1 MRSLIR
7 EDPKGKEILKSWLYQ
22 SLKALLSI
30 KGQVKKEKLF
40 NSVNLDWD
48 GRKRDKTNKRSIIE
62 MLSIKTIKLRIGW
75 LFSKYREKKWLC
87 EHRTDSEEIMNK
99 WAKTS
104 EWGTKWSDR
113 FRAHNLQMTFA
124 LLKLTIVKYQD
135 GRNEAQL
142 IAELINNATE
152 ELVQVYFRK

>member
-1 MRSLIR
+1 
-7 EDPKGKEILKSWLYQ
+7 
-22 SLKALLSI
+22 
-30 KGQVKKEKLF
+30 
-40 NSVNLDWD
+40 
-48 GRKRDKTNKRSIIE
+48 
-62 MLSIKTIKLRIGW
+62 MLSIKKIKLIIGW
-75 LFSKYREKKWLC
+75 LFSKYREKKWLS

-104 EWGTKWSDR
+104 EWITKWSDR
-113 FRAHNLQMTFA
+113 FWAHNLQMTFA

-152 ELVQVYFRK
+152 